1 MRILILGGD
10 GYLGWPTAM
19 HFAMRGHEVTVFD
32 NYLRRRIALQTD
44 SEPLLP
50 LPPLPER
57 ARRFELET
65 GKHINVVIGDC
76 CDHEYLLKAVQ
87 EASPEAIVHY
97 AEQPSAPYSMAD
109 RSSARLT
116 LENNLGATFN
126 LIWAVL
132 EAAPD
137 CHIIKLGTMGEYGTP
152 NIDIEE
158 GWIDI
163 NHKLVRLVG
172 KRSPR
177 LLDFGSGFGR
187 WARAAARA
195 GFQVHAYEPSTAR
208 GAESVDE
215 FTLVHDLAEIDG
227 MKFDAINLEQVLE
240 HVPAPLDTLHQIR
253 AYMEPNSILR
263 IRVPNITRSLEGPE
277 IWRVWPYDG
286 THVHV
291 MAPFEHLHGFTPES
305 FIALSRRADL
315 RVISGL
321 RFAFTHPKAWFRER
335 FEF

>member
-1 MRILILGGD
+1 MAHNIRLVDQCPGCGGE
-10 GYLGWPTAM
+10 
-19 HFAMRGHEVTVFD
+19 HFKRQVAIGDDNRERFHRFSKIKYGGLLDSWVDVLKPEIVACTDCGHHW
-32 NYLRRRIALQTD
+32 YLR
-44 SEPLLP
+44 
-50 LPPLPER
+50 
-57 ARRFELET
+57 
-65 GKHINVVIGDC
+65 
-76 CDHEYLLKAVQ
+76 
-87 EASPEAIVHY
+87 
-97 AEQPSAPYSMAD
+97 QPSTEQLSEMYANG
-109 RSSARLT
+109 RRL
-116 LENNLGATFN
+116 LVNEISREPGYEMIA
-126 LIWAVL
+126 
-132 EAAPD
+132 E
-137 CHIIKLGTMGEYGTP
+137 MRR
-152 NIDIEE
+152 
-158 GWIDI
+158 
-163 NHKLVRLVG
+163 LVRLVG

-321 RFAFTHPKAWFRER
+321 RFAFTHPKAWFREVVR
-335 FEF
+335 PISQKWASTSALLVDAQRRTLER